1 MLIETR
7 RCGRLFVEQRDAH
20 LPGTPVVFWHSLLCD
35 GGMWRA
41 QVDALTGR
49 ARTVVIDAPGH
60 GRSAPTQ
67 APYDMNDCVE
77 AALSVIDALGIERC
91 RWVGLSWG
99 GMVGMRLA
107 LRAPGRIERLALLNT
122 NADAETRE
130 KLPSYRIMALLA
142 RLFGPF
148 PLLLD
153 RVVPI
158 FFAPASVESRPELVE
173 TFRSRLG
180 AMDRASLVHALDA
193 VMFSRR
199 DIRPAL
205 GSIACPTLVL
215 VGDEDV
221 ATPPIRSEDIAARI
235 PGAKLVRIPR
245 AGHLSAWEQ
254 PGAVNAHLLPFLE
267 A

>member
-77 AALSVIDALGIERC
+77 AALSVLDALGIERC

-107 LRAPGRIERLALLNT
+107 LRAPGRIERLALLDT